1 MKNGKFIHAYSIYT
15 IKRKLRKKRK
25 KRRKVSKCKISG
37 KLYLHLQDTS
47 KLQCVEYFLEG
58 MLEKRKF
65 E

>member
-15 IKRKLRKKRK
+15 IKTKLRK

-47 KLQCVEYFLEG
+47 KLQCVEDFLED